1 MPTSILRRTRDEK
14 DSDFGRA
21 GDRYRRRFRHGAGFR
36 RRYEEG
42 RRHEE
47 GHHVE
52 GRDEKGR
59 DEKGRHGKGYN
70 EEGRNEER
78 RNEERRDEEGRNEEI
93 SAGSRS
99 GSCIRGSGRAVY
111 SFGLDGLG

>member
-52 GRDEKGR
+52 GRDEKR
-59 DEKGRHGKGYN
+59 RHGKGYN
-70 EEGRNEER
+70 EEG